1 MRSHMEHH
9 PGIKNVEE
17 WKFVSQNLD
26 KIAEAAI
33 GSIVKD
39 IAKEYSYANPPNK
52 QPLQNGSPSY
62 YSMVTSTYYTRC
74 LSALVNMTISEL
86 RTSDFF
92 FDNNDIKIKKV
103 HGFNLS
109 EFLPFVI
116 ATEPKHTTQPLDKN
130 LIGSKR
136 FDTDFKCLFTSQN
149 LQVMY
154 SYFLVPVNVW
164 DGKKIINKLLDKVV
178 LVLLRHH
185 LARNRESKRISTT
198 TIRKL
203 PGKKDM
209 RNNGRYKISQMLNDR
224 QEVSAEHKLVV
235 QNLNIAEEQQVFLED
250 ESTLDYD
257 VPERRLNQ
265 LESIIKH
272 LVFSN
277 YTPIYLEDV
286 RHQSPETSTAEQSVC
301 SLICSTLKKSLPP
314 KKQYHLLIQNMDQ
327 ENLEEPSS
335 HTNQQ
340 EKKGY
345 NRDDLIG
352 PQDKS
357 HQNEDATFNAV
368 FDMGEI

>member
-109 EFLPFVI
+109 EFLPFVT

-149 LQVMY
+149 LQVINDT
-154 SYFLVPVNVW
+154 PV
-164 DGKKIINKLLDKVV
+164 
-178 LVLLRHH
+178 
-185 LARNRESKRISTT
+185 
-198 TIRKL
+198 
-203 PGKKDM
+203 
-209 RNNGRYKISQMLNDR
+209 
-224 QEVSAEHKLVV
+224 
-235 QNLNIAEEQQVFLED
+235 
-250 ESTLDYD
+250 
-257 VPERRLNQ
+257 
-265 LESIIKH
+265 
-272 LVFSN
+272 
-277 YTPIYLEDV
+277 YLEDV
-286 RHQSPETSTAEQSVC
+286 KHQSPEASTVKQSVC
-301 SLICSTLKKSLPP
+301 SLICNMLKKFLPP
-314 KKQYHLLIQNMDQ
+314 KKQYRVIAYQIYFCIFTNDVLKYARHTTFTRALC
-327 ENLEEPSS
+327 PS
-335 HTNQQ
+335 T
-340 EKKGY
+340 
-345 NRDDLIG
+345 
-352 PQDKS
+352 
-357 HQNEDATFNAV
+357 TFS
-368 FDMGEI
+368 

>member
-149 LQVMY
+149 LQ
-154 SYFLVPVNVW
+154 
-164 DGKKIINKLLDKVV
+164 
-178 LVLLRHH
+178 
-185 LARNRESKRISTT
+185 
-198 TIRKL
+198 
-203 PGKKDM
+203 
-209 RNNGRYKISQMLNDR
+209 KISQMLNDR

-314 KKQYHLLIQNMDQ
+314 KKQYHVIAYQIYFCIFANDVL
-327 ENLEEPSS
+327 
-335 HTNQQ
+335 
-340 EKKGY
+340 K
-345 NRDDLIG
+345 
-352 PQDKS
+352 
-357 HQNEDATFNAV
+357 
-368 FDMGEI
+368 